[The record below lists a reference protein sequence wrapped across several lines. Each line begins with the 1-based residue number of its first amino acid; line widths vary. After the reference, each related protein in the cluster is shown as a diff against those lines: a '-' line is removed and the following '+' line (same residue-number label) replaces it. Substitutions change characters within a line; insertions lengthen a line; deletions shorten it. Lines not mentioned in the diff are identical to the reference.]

1 LLEEHIALKMQMNKI
16 TLALENTVT
25 LYQITA
31 KELSDVLHRLFAVNS
46 ITSESS
52 FLTGGF

>member
-1 LLEEHIALKMQMNKI
+1 MQMNKI

-25 LYQITA
+25 LYQIAA
-31 KELSDVLHRLFAVNS
+31 KELSDLLHRLFSFNS
-46 ITSESS
+46 ITYEFS